1 MPVAELTKSD
11 GTLDYDAAS
20 KVIDAE
26 TGAIEQEDLA
36 EREGADAETTTKPA
50 EEPSGKGKEESADT
64 DIGDDNWVSREDIRE
79 LIDSLGLSENDARE
93 FSGPE
98 ELERHARFVDRQ
110 FMQEGKRLAQ
120 QLKPGEEQEAALAS
134 QDEAQRRM
142 AAQQRASQQPREGG
156 KFAKA
161 EEAGDDD
168 PPLNPEYFDEE
179 LVSKFNRQ
187 AERIKR
193 LEERIAQADSQQR
206 EASHRQMVSAFDSIV
221 DTLGHEDV
229 FGKSDG
235 LDRDSDHWKNRAKL
249 WEAASV
255 LVAGMASKGKA
266 ASLSPALVRRALN
279 QEFADLLSTKNRRSY
294 SERMLK
300 QSGRKLGSGGQR
312 VATGEH
318 RPWNGPPE
326 KDPALHQAYR
336 EMEKDG
342 N

>member
-1 MPVAELTKSD
+1 MSVAELTKSD

-36 EREGADAETTTKPA
+36 EREGADTETTTKPA

-79 LIDSLGLSENDARE
+79 LIDSLGLSEDDARE

-193 LEERIAQADSQQR
+193 LEERIAQADAQQQ
-206 EASHRQMVSAFDSIV
+206 EAAFHSIADS
-221 DTLGHEDV
+221 LGYEDL
-229 FGKSDG
+229 FGKGLNRNSDQQQN
-235 LDRDSDHWKNRAKL
+235 LAKL
-249 WEAASV
+249 LEATDV
-255 LVAGMASKGKA
+255 LIAGMASKGKA

-312 VATGEH
+312 VATGEQ

>member
-1 MPVAELTKSD
+1 MSVAELTKSD

-64 DIGDDNWVSREDIRE
+64 EIGDDNWVSREDIRE
-79 LIDSLGLSENDARE
+79 LIDSLGLSEDDARE

-193 LEERIAQADSQQR
+193 LEERIAQADSQQQ
-206 EASHRQMVSAFDSIV
+206 EAAFHSIADS
-221 DTLGHEDV
+221 LGYEDL
-229 FGKSDG
+229 FGKGLNRNSDQQQN
-235 LDRDSDHWKNRAKL
+235 LAKL
-249 WEAASV
+249 LEATDV
-255 LVAGMASKGKA
+255 LIAGMASKGKA

-312 VATGEH
+312 VATGEQ